1 MRKSTSDTSIDWFW
15 NRILLPIRII
25 YHYLAW
31 FIFYLFYRIKYRLKI
46 DGREHIPRKGC
57 FIVAPNHESHLDPP
71 LIGVVFIRPLRY
83 FAKIELFKNPIFSM
97 LIRSMGAVPISPNP
111 RDLKR
116 LFRWTKY
123 FANTNQPF
131 VIFPEGR
138 RTKDGELQPGR
149 PGIGFIVQ
157 QTRLPVVPVYI
168 DGTFEAL
175 PIGSARLFPSR
186 ISVRIGRPIDF
197 VTRLNISPSD
207 KMDKELAQRIS
218 DEIMGQIKQLKDTV
232 ENPDNS
238 KL

>member
-15 NRILLPIRII
+15 NRLLLPIRIV
-25 YHYLAW
+25 YHHLAW
-31 FIFYLFYRIKYRLKI
+31 FLFYLFYRLKYKLRI
-46 DGREHIPRKGC
+46 YGRENIPKKGC

-83 FAKIELFKNPIFSM
+83 FAKIELFKYPVFSM

-123 FANTNQPF
+123 FADTKQPF

-175 PIGSARLFPSR
+175 PIGSSWLSPSR
-186 ISVRIGRPIDF
+186 ITVRIGSPIDF
-197 VTRLNISPSD
+197 VSKLNIEPSN
-207 KMDKELAQRIS
+207 KMDKELAQQIS
-218 DEIMGQIKQLKDTV
+218 NQIMEEIKRLKEETDESSV
-232 ENPDNS
+232 
-238 KL
+238 